1 MSNSK
6 HFSSDHKRQKVGGH
20 SSDFDAIQEEHQDKK
35 VAPEQKELKKYTED
49 KVERGFY
56 ANLDV
61 NDKEQMALLKKRD
74 IKRFRKE
81 MRKLKKDK
89 GPGIQV

>member
-1 MSNSK
+1 MSKPQSTGV
-6 HFSSDHKRQKVGGH
+6 KRPKTGGH
-20 SSDFDAIQEEHQDKK
+20 SSDFDAIQAEQRDQKIAH
-35 VAPEQKELKKYTED
+35 EQKELKKYHED

-89 GPGIQV
+89 GPGV